1 MMMNNQQRDELLI
14 RLDERTDNLIKK
26 FDDHLTIHK
35 WFNRIGLGAVASFI
49 AQLMMW
55 VVGK

>member
-1 MMMNNQQRDELLI
+1 MNNQQRDELLI